1 MNTVNLND
9 HSIRKEMKK
18 TVKTSMFRTMKVKV
32 IGVVLIITAI
42 ASIFNLL
49 TAFPSFEK
57 AIDEKTKTSMMD
69 ITGAYG
75 HLLQNEMDTKDQALT
90 YEDYMTLLH
99 DTSLEG
105 IPSSYAYVVDKAG
118 IMLYH
123 PTEDKVGAEVENS
136 VVKGIVEQIKQGVIP
151 ENNTITYEFQ
161 GVMKYAGYYISD
173 TDNFILV
180 LTADES
186 EVMLPMEQFNRK
198 MINGN
203 IFILII
209 AIIVGIIIAYI
220 LAKPTLIITEAV
232 NRISELNFTEDDR
245 QKKLDTHRD
254 EFGDMSRAI
263 GKMRENII
271 AMINSLTN
279 TSNRIGSNAE
289 ELTRYA
295 NEVNENS
302 SDNSATAEELAA
314 GMEETSATTE
324 SINANIVYIE
334 DNTKEI
340 SHLTEEGKS
349 MAQEIMQ
356 RAEELHSNT
365 EHASDL
371 TKQMYEEVRVRTTTA
386 IEKSKSVERIQTLS
400 KAIMEIASQ
409 TSLLSLNASIEA
421 ARAGESGRGFAV
433 VATEIGNLANQSTRT
448 VKDITDI
455 VEEVQDAVNNMAD
468 CLSKTLDF
476 LENTVLN
483 DYTGFRNVSTQYS
496 DDALKFNDSMSIIN
510 TSIDGLQTT
519 IKDIA
524 EAINGIN
531 DTVSEAATGV
541 TDIAQKTSNTVELTG
556 KTSEKVSETL
566 EHAKDL
572 QKIVEQFKI

>member
-1 MNTVNLND
+1 MKTDNFNGTSLSNELN
-9 HSIRKEMKK
+9 K
-18 TVKTSMFRTMKVKV
+18 TVRTSMFRTMKVKV
-32 IGVVLIITAI
+32 IGVVLLITAI
-42 ASIFNLL
+42 ASVFNLL
-49 TAFPSFEK
+49 TAFPNFEK
-57 AIDEKTKTSMMD
+57 VIDEKTKTSMMD
-69 ITGAYG
+69 VTGAYG
-75 HLLQNEMDTKDQALT
+75 HLLENEINVKDQALT
-90 YEDYMTLLH
+90 YEDFKTLLH

-105 IPSSYAYVVDKAG
+105 VPSSYAYVVDKGG

-123 PTEDKVGAEVENS
+123 PTEGKVGVEVENS
-136 VVKGIVEQIKQGVIP
+136 VVKGIVEQIKQGIIP

-161 GVMKYAGYYISD
+161 SVMKYAGYYISD
-173 TDNFILV
+173 TQNFILV

-186 EVMLPMEQFNRK
+186 EIMLPMEQFNRR
-198 MINGN
+198 MIFGN
-203 IFILII
+203 IFVLGI
-209 AIIVGIIIAYI
+209 ALIVGTIIAYI

-232 NRISELNFTEDDR
+232 NRISDLNFSEDDR

-254 EFGDMSRAI
+254 EFGEMSRAI
-263 GKMRENII
+263 GKMRDNII
-271 AMINSLTN
+271 GMINSLTN
-279 TSNRIGSNAE
+279 TSNNIGSNAE

-324 SINANIVYIE
+324 AINTNISYIE

-349 MAQEIMQ
+349 MAQDIMQ
-356 RAEELHSNT
+356 RAKELQSNT
-365 EHASDL
+365 ERASDQ
-371 TKQMYEEVRVRTTTA
+371 TKQMYAEVKEKTTSA

-455 VEEVQDAVNNMAD
+455 VEEVQDSVNNMAE
-468 CLSKTLDF
+468 CLAKTLDF
-476 LENTVLN
+476 LENTVLH

-496 DDALKFNDSMSIIN
+496 EDALKFNDSMSIIN
-510 TSIDGLQTT
+510 TSIEGLQKT

-524 EAINGIN
+524 EAIKGIN
-531 DTVSEAATGV
+531 DTISEAATGV

-556 KTSEKVSETL
+556 KTSKKVSESM
-566 EHAKDL
+566 EQAKNL
-572 QKIVEQFKI
+572 QKIIEQFKI